1 MKSGPVFALL
11 LMSWTVYAQNHFESV
26 DSTGLPYQVIILTD
40 SIIGYQLQNGDE
52 IGLFADTLCVGS
64 NIYNGSGNFA
74 VTAWE
79 GSDQYNLPGF
89 VDGDSIRIFIWVD
102 LGDGVD
108 EYEVAP
114 IFTTGDGTFGFGSY
128 SSCFFTITTLE
139 PILEVSE
146 TEHDFGDVE
155 IGLESDTWSFIIKNI
170 GQTTLE
176 FEISL
181 QEESVFT
188 LSNYTISSL
197 EPQDSLF
204 VGVNFIPQALGI
216 YTDTVYISSSAPE
229 NGTAEIILH
238 GTGTDTS
245 TSSVGDDNIPL
256 SHHLGQNYP
265 NPFNARTTIIY
276 DLKDWSR
283 VRIEIYDIRGRKLR
297 KLLQTTK
304 PPGRHSTSWD
314 GKDGS
319 GRKTA
324 TGIYFVRFT
333 AMNPNTEKRVYT
345 AHEKMMLVH

>member
-1 MKSGPVFALL
+1 MKLGSVFALL

-40 SIIGYQLQNGDE
+40 SIMGYQLQNGDE
-52 IGLFADTLCVGS
+52 IGLFSDTLCVGS
-64 NIYNGSGNFA
+64 DIYNGSGNFP

-114 IFTTGDGTFGFGSY
+114 IFITGDGTFGFGSY

-170 GQTTLE
+170 GQATLE

-265 NPFNARTTIIY
+265 NPFNPST
-276 DLKDWSR
+276 
-283 VRIEIYDIRGRKLR
+283 EIPFYI
-297 KLLQTTK
+297 TTK
-304 PPGRHSTSWD
+304 SYVNLIVYNIYGQEMEVLID
-314 GKDGS
+314 GIRDAGNYLIRWNAEDFAS
-319 GRKTA
+319 GVYYIKLVVNGKIFTRQ
-324 TGIYFVRFT
+324 GILL
-333 AMNPNTEKRVYT
+333 K
-345 AHEKMMLVH
+345 